1 MKWFSFLV
9 VLALSL
15 ALGCAKGGILGSSK
29 GECRV
34 NPKLTSKA
42 TGNAGCFIL
51 SDDKMLIHRH
61 RKSGKLDLPGG
72 TAEKGE
78 TSQCTAHR
86 ETGEETGASVEVGRL
101 LARFDNGFKLY
112 DCKPL
117 KKVRLKVPK
126 SGKNEVI
133 ELLLVDPTKTR
144 AKDWRFPSQQPVIA
158 RLYRQRKMPASPT
171 MSSPRIEAGQGGPK
185 GK

>member
-1 MKWFSFLV
+1 MKNFKYVVVVALFLG
-9 VLALSL
+9 
-15 ALGCAKGGILGSSK
+15 LGCAKGGTLGSSK

-34 NPKLTSKA
+34 NPKFTSKA

-61 RKSGKLDLPGG
+61 RKSGRLDLPGG

-78 TSQCTAHR
+78 TSQCTASR
-86 ETGEETGASVEVGRL
+86 ETREETGASVEVGKL
-101 LARFDNGFKLY
+101 LTQFDNGFKLY

-126 SGKNEVI
+126 SGKNEVT
-133 ELLLVDPTKTR
+133 ELLLVDPTKTK
-144 AKDWRFPSQQPVIA
+144 AKDWRFPAEQPA
-158 RLYRQRKMPASPT
+158 LAKLYKQRKMPASLMT
-171 MSSPRIEAGQGGPK
+171 SLGGPQ